1 MSVWPQKTAASL
13 LSGSNGVLVS
23 VSIHVDPRH
32 LESLLEALAQV
43 SFPINPQIYHDASMV
58 YRYADGREV
67 TEATT
72 LVEFP
77 AYAGQMDEAERAL
90 AAYGFDPAAMHV
102 TDMLEEIHAARA
114 AESEPEPAPKGAAYV
129 TRRRVKY
136 ASGALLCAS
145 GPSQSR
151 R

>member
-77 AYAGQMDEAERAL
+77 ACRPDGRGGTCTRGVRIRSSGHACHGHAGGDTRGSSGGVRAGAGSERRGVRHTPSREVCIGSAIVRL
-90 AAYGFDPAAMHV
+90 
-102 TDMLEEIHAARA
+102 
-114 AESEPEPAPKGAAYV
+114 
-129 TRRRVKY
+129 
-136 ASGALLCAS
+136 
-145 GPSQSR
+145 GP
-151 R
+151 